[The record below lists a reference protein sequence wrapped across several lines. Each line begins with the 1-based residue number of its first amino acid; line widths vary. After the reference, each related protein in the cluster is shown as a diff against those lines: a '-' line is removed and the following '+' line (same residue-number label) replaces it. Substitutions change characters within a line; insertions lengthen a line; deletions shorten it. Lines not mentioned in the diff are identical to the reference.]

1 MNRLAR
7 VLLNAAALVLAGCGS
22 VPLTSIPPLARIDA
36 KTTDLS
42 MLRVAIQLPETLRPR
57 SGGVRLDVVTKLT
70 GEAEA
75 RTSFAMMEISEA
87 RERAGLQAPP
97 QGASIHAYRLSP
109 ADAAR
114 FEALRASMIE
124 QGKQGKRGSM
134 GLGVGAREFCRAK
147 AAPQTSL
154 PVTIYLMTSETKSF
168 VPVVRDFDL
177 LSDPA
182 MAGGLASIQP
192 CGSEPRAEAQ

>member
-7 VLLNAAALVLAGCGS
+7 VLASAAALMLAGCSS

-42 MLRVAIQLPETLRPR
+42 MLRVAVQLPDALRPR
-57 SGGVRLDVVTKLT
+57 SGGVKLDVVTKVA

-75 RTSFAMMEISEA
+75 KTSFAMAEMSA
-87 RERAGLQAPP
+87 RERTGLPASP
-97 QGASIHAYRLSP
+97 QGSSIYAYRLSP
-109 ADAAR
+109 EDAAR

-134 GLGVGAREFCRAK
+134 GLGVAAKEFCRAN
-147 AAPQTSL
+147 AAPQASL
-154 PVTIYLMTSETKSF
+154 PVTIFLMTSETRSF
-168 VPVVRDFDL
+168 VPVVKDFDL
-177 LSDPA
+177 LGDPA
-182 MAGGLASIQP
+182 MAGGLESIQP
-192 CGSEPRAEAQ
+192 CGQ

>member
-7 VLLNAAALVLAGCGS
+7 VLVSAAALVIGGCS
-22 VPLTSIPPLARIDA
+22 AVPLTSIPRLAHIDA

-42 MLRVAIQLPETLRPR
+42 MLTVAVQLPEALRPH
-57 SGGVRLDVVTKLT
+57 STGVKLDVVTKLD
-70 GEAEA
+70 GEAETKA
-75 RTSFAMMEISEA
+75 SFAMVETSDA
-87 RERAGLQAPP
+87 SHRAGVPAPP
-97 QGASIHAYRLSP
+97 RGSSTYVYRLSP

-114 FEALRASMIE
+114 FEALRASMVE
-124 QGKQGKRGSM
+124 QGRQRKRGSM
-134 GLGVGAREFCRAK
+134 QIGIAAREFCRAN
-147 AAPQTSL
+147 AAQQTSL

-182 MAGGLASIQP
+182 MAGGLDSMP
-192 CGSEPRAEAQ
+192 RCGH